1 MQESFKT
8 VLVLK
13 PSRDLSNILCCNLQI
28 KVKECRMKF
37 TGGVQNGYVG
47 RPTWSEDGKV
57 PGRVTT
63 AQEPLNI
70 LALWKSMVIKW
81 ERWYLLAGSQDLE
94 TRAHIQRVH
103 LLSWGKLIIISII
116 SGQMVVAPLGCESWW
131 AGGLLQPHW
140 CENVHQK
147 LPVLK
152 PWKWWNF
159 QIFHLLDCTTSTF

>member
-63 AQEPLNI
+63 AQEPLKYTSIMEVNGDQ
-70 LALWKSMVIKW
+70 MR
-81 ERWYLLAGSQDLE
+81 E
-94 TRAHIQRVH
+94 
-103 LLSWGKLIIISII
+103 IIST
-116 SGQMVVAPLGCESWW
+116 GREPGFGDKGAYPKGAFVVMGKIDNYINHFWTDGC
-131 AGGLLQPHW
+131 
-140 CENVHQK
+140 
-147 LPVLK
+147 
-152 PWKWWNF
+152 
-159 QIFHLLDCTTSTF
+159 STIRM